1 VSVFF
6 GFAIARCGVA
16 VGMGGR
22 PLGRLRPTEDSGSL
36 VDMLELTA
44 VAVSAVAQVLEV
56 RADACLVLLV
66 ELMFVAEFLVIVG
79 EGTLR
84 GD

>member
-1 VSVFF
+1 
-6 GFAIARCGVA
+6 
-16 VGMGGR
+16 
-22 PLGRLRPTEDSGSL
+22 
-36 VDMLELTA
+36 MLELTA

-66 ELMFVAEFLVIVG
+66 ELMFVAEFLVIVS